1 MGVPTKAEAQSIVRN
16 NAYYSKMLKQ
26 GRKNELL
33 FPSNA
38 VDYEMAGQVLDQE
51 LPQRRESEFPDGG
64 LINQVRK
71 VDSLVKDE
79 LKNYSKGRVPT
90 RKGGK

>member
-1 MGVPTKAEAQSIVRN
+1 MGVPTKSEAQSIVRN

-26 GRKNELL
+26 GRKKELM

-38 VDYEMAGQVLDQE
+38 VEYEMAGQVLDQE
-51 LPQRRESEFPDGG
+51 LPRRSEDDFQDGG
-64 LINQVRK
+64 LINQIRMT
-71 VDSLVKDE
+71 DSLVKDE
-79 LKNYSKGRVPT
+79 LNKYRKGNVPT

>member
-1 MGVPTKAEAQSIVRN
+1 MGVPTKSEAQSIVRN

-26 GRKNELL
+26 GRKKELM

-51 LPQRRESEFPDGG
+51 LPRRSEDFPDDG
-64 LINQVRK
+64 LLNQIRMT
-71 VDSLVKDE
+71 DSLVKNE
-79 LKNYSKGRVPT
+79 LNEYRKRKVPT